1 VIVAVIPVRMME
13 PSVHEVVDMVTM
25 GHRFV
30 PAGWAVLVCAACLR
44 GTLHGVGCAD
54 GNDMFVD
61 VILVHVVEVAIME
74 IIDVPLVA
82 DPGVSAVRA
91 VVMGVIQMMPL
102 CAGGHNHSP
111 ILSP

>member
-1 VIVAVIPVRMME
+1 
-13 PSVHEVVDMVTM
+13 MVTM

-44 GTLHGVGCAD
+44 GALLGVGCVD

-61 VILVHVVEVAIME
+61 VILVDVVEVAIME

-82 DPGVSAVRA
+82 NTGMSAVRA
-91 VVMGVIQMMPL
+91 VLMGVVQVMPL
-102 CAGGHNHSP
+102 RAGCH
-111 ILSP
+111 ITLSFVSDRVR

>member
-1 VIVAVIPVRMME
+1 
-13 PSVHEVVDMVTM
+13 
-25 GHRFV
+25 
-30 PAGWAVLVCAACLR
+30 
-44 GTLHGVGCAD
+44 
-54 GNDMFVD
+54 MFVD

-91 VVMGVIQMMPL
+91 VVMGVVQMMPL
-102 CAGGHNHSP
+102 CAGGHSHSP

>member
-1 VIVAVIPVRMME
+1 M
-13 PSVHEVVDMVTM
+13 
-25 GHRFV
+25 
-30 PAGWAVLVCAACLR
+30 LVCAACLR
-44 GTLHGVGCAD
+44 GALHWVGCVD

-91 VVMGVIQMMPL
+91 VVMGVVQMMPL
-102 CAGGHNHSP
+102 CAGGHSHSP